1 MPQAV
6 PHRSIPAIAG
16 LQKELGQ
23 KLEPLVPVPGR
34 IPCGCASPAMHYSTD
49 RAAPQEPPYT
59 SLARNIHPANASK
72 HTALHHHLPLTSKT
86 SLLGLLSNRSPSDQ
100 GFDLGKCRKS
110 LRILFVTSPKQA
122 AAPAFLSVILWE
134 RRLRA
139 SQAGRAE
146 MQRASAQGYICF
158 HKRPFLQRR

>member
-1 MPQAV
+1 MCITSHALQ
-6 PHRSIPAIAG
+6 HRQG
-16 LQKELGQ
+16 
-23 KLEPLVPVPGR
+23 
-34 IPCGCASPAMHYSTD
+34 STTET
-49 RAAPQEPPYT
+49 P
-59 SLARNIHPANASK
+59 LARNIHPANTPK
-72 HTALHHHLPLTSKT
+72 HADLPHHLPLTSKT

-122 AAPAFLSVILWE
+122 AAPAFPSVILWE

-139 SQAGRAE
+139 SQARGAE
-146 MQRASAQGYICF
+146 MQRASAQGYVCF